1 MSDDLFIL
9 VPNLSIQHANALTCP
24 YFLTPAVPMACR
36 QFARALARDLGAEGH
51 DTGVAI
57 VHHHVEMLGE
67 WVNYRFIPH
76 QRRGS
81 TLINQTDLA
90 GSNKSPGAMALQPV
104 ATMHL
109 KLSLILRFRDIGINE
124 RQVSRAIAGRK
135 LAGGSIV
142 DHDEIRVMDSSA
154 KAFDAIKTGYIVIER
169 TDLMEP
175 KDGQNRVQAW
185 CQALFHEKV
194 EGHPWLV
201 PALLGFGLLSEPK
214 KRLGAREGYPVA
226 FAEPLAGIVEYLPRR
241 KFDDGP
247 VPFWDYV
254 IEDDFVAVSSIHHQ
268 GASTL

>member
-1 MSDDLFIL
+1 MSDDLFVII
-9 VPNLSIQHANALTCP
+9 PSISIQHANALTCP

-36 QFARALARDLGAEGH
+36 QFVRALARDLGAEGH

-81 TLINQTDLA
+81 TLINQT
-90 GSNKSPGAMALQPV
+90 GAMALQPV

-142 DHDEIRVMDSSA
+142 DHGDVQVLDSSA

-169 TDLMEP
+169 ADLMDP

-254 IEDDFVAVSSIHHQ
+254 IEDDFVAVSSIHY
-268 GASTL
+268 